1 MKKKS
6 KSKIIKSVCKIRS
19 GMTIIELHRWIFNKL
34 NEQLA
39 VKSLMKSLANK

>member
-6 KSKIIKSVCKIRS
+6 KSKVIKSVWKIRS

-34 NEQLA
+34 NTQIG
-39 VKSLMKSLANK
+39 VKSLMRSLADK